1 MSRFSLRTRARHA
14 ARDEHLPILV
24 VVSAGWFLSLGV
36 RLVYPVLLPYIREA
50 YDLDLAVAGLLLSA
64 LWLAYALGQLPGG
77 YLADRVGEGRVLV
90 VSSLVAAAT
99 LLFVALGGTPTTL
112 FVGTV
117 LLGFGTALFGV
128 ARFTIIADLFADR
141 VGTATGITLAA
152 GDAGNAVLPPLA
164 GFLAASLAWQAGF
177 GILVPLFVLAAIA
190 LWVVVPATTSSA
202 ADGIDGL
209 SLESARRVLA
219 ALRSPAI
226 VRGTAVLFLGNWI
239 WQAFTGF
246 YPTYLVEMKGLSPT
260 RAGLL
265 FGGFFALG
273 IVVKPL
279 AGDGYDRFGIRR
291 SLVAVAVAMA
301 ASLALLPF
309 VEGLGPIVAV
319 TALASALLGY
329 GTLALTYVTT
339 ALPSAVRSTGLGAI
353 RTTYSTLGAASPLVF
368 GALADRGSFD
378 EAFLFLSGLAVVMA
392 AVALVTPES

>member
-1 MSRFSLRTRARHA
+1 MSSLSLLSRARDA
-14 ARDEHLPILV
+14 ARDEHLLILV
-24 VVSAGWFLSLGV
+24 AISAGWFLSLGV
-36 RLVYPVLLPYIREA
+36 RLVYPVLLPYIRES
-50 YDLDLAVAGLLLSA
+50 YNLDLAVAGLLLSA
-64 LWLAYALGQLPGG
+64 LWFAYALGQLPGG
-77 YLADRVGEGRVLV
+77 YLADRLGEGRVLV
-90 VSSLVAAAT
+90 VSSIVAAGT
-99 LLFVALGGTPTTL
+99 LVLVALGGSVSSL

-117 LLGFGTALFGV
+117 LLGLGTALFGV

-164 GFLAASLAWQAGF
+164 GFLAAAIAWQAGF
-177 GILVPLFVLAAIA
+177 GVLVPLFLLAAIS
-190 LWVVVPATTSSA
+190 LWMVVPATTSSA
-202 ADGIDGL
+202 ADGIDEL
-209 SLESARRVLA
+209 SLDSARRVLA
-219 ALRSPAI
+219 GLRSPEI

-279 AGDGYDRFGIRR
+279 AGDGYDRIGIRR
-291 SLVAVAVAMA
+291 SLLAVAIAMA
-301 ASLALLPF
+301 VSLVLLPF
-309 VEGLGPIVAV
+309 AEGLGPIIAV
-319 TALASALLGY
+319 TALASGLLGY

-353 RTTYSTLGAASPLVF
+353 RTTYSTVGAASPLVF
-368 GALADRGSFD
+368 GALADRGYFD
-378 EAFLFLSGLAVVMA
+378 EAFFLLAGLAVVMA
-392 AVALVTPES
+392 ALALLIPEP